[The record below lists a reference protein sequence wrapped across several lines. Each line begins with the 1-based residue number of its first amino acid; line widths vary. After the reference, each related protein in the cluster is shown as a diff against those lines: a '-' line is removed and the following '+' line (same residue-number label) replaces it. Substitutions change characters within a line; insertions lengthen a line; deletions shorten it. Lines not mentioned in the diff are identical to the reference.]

1 MSSERRTWDDS
12 RTDCQIKGADL
23 VVINSELE
31 QNALYRLYGDP
42 LLLFWIGLRNTDRTF
57 RWVDGSALNKLFW
70 QPGQPDSVGFL
81 NREDCVE
88 MNLRDPVEA
97 SWNDAPCGQHRR
109 WLCEKDPR
117 VC

>member
-1 MSSERRTWDDS
+1 
-12 RTDCQIKGADL
+12 
-23 VVINSELE
+23 
-31 QNALYRLYGDP
+31 DP

-57 RWVDGSALNKLFW
+57 RWVDGS
-70 QPGQPDSVGFL
+70 PDSVGFL